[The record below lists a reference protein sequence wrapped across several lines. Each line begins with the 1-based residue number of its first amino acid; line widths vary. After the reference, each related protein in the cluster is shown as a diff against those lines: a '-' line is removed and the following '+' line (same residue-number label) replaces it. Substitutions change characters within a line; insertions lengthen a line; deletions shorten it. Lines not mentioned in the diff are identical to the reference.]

1 VAVLELFPVVK
12 ITTSHTNDAV
22 EFNGRTMKG
31 HPMSLKDEIQA
42 AQDSLAQAFI
52 ARDAVRGA
60 SLCTRDAR
68 LMPDGVPTCVGQ
80 EAVCDFFGQA
90 IEQGIVSA
98 RFTTQDV
105 EGDDT
110 QAVEIGRYELF
121 ASHPSDDRIR
131 VEDGRYLVVWR
142 KEGGSWRI
150 YRGMFNRRQAAT
162 Q

>member
-1 VAVLELFPVVK
+1 
-12 ITTSHTNDAV
+12 
-22 EFNGRTMKG
+22 
-31 HPMSLKDEIQA
+31 MSLKDEIQA
-42 AQDSLAQAFI
+42 AHDSLAQAFV

-60 SLCTRDAR
+60 GLYTRDAR

-80 EAVCDFFGQA
+80 EGVCDFFGQA

-121 ASHPSDDRIR
+121 AADPNGDRIR
-131 VEDGRYLVVWR
+131 VDDGRYLAVWR
-142 KEGGSWRI
+142 KEGDAWRI
-150 YRGMFNRRQAAT
+150 YRDMFNRYQPAA
-162 Q
+162 